1 MRLKELQDV
10 SRFSFW
16 RERGRSRGLRLARRH
31 VSYSLHGARARV
43 ARDCAFD
50 YSGWA
55 IVHTIHEPMVR
66 MPRHSASTTI

>member
-50 YSGWA
+50 SIAVG
-55 IVHTIHEPMVR
+55 R
-66 MPRHSASTTI
+66 